1 MLLTKLRLHGL
12 SEEKVESLSTSELD
26 AHSGKVTEKMRGL
39 LLRRCVFELTT
50 PQRHGGIFQHFL
62 ATDHKI
68 NFSTNVST

>member
-1 MLLTKLRLHGL
+1 MLLTKPRLHGL

-26 AHSGKVTEKMRGL
+26 AHSSKVTEKMRGL

-50 PQRHGGIFQHFL
+50 PQRHAGIFQHFW